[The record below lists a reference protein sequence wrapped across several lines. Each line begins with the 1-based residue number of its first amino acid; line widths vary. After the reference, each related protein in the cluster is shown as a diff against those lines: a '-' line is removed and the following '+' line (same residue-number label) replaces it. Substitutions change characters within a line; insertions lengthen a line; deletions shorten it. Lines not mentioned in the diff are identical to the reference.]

1 MKPAFHL
8 NRVRLTLLL
17 SLVLGALPLHAAV
30 LTRAGLIEVTS
41 STAGLGSAFVA
52 GDIFTYTLSYDDA
65 ITDMDSD
72 PGYAEFTGALLSFTI
87 APQTI
92 RAGIWT
98 PTGTY
103 GNGSVYAEDG
113 AAQSW
118 YFNVIPDIGL
128 GPSVNGYLPTMAAMG
143 FGGLPSNGDT
153 GGGQTLG
160 AITGNLLDH
169 VSPSANNV
177 VELAFEQGLD
187 TQVVTFNLTT
197 FHAPEPGRTMLLFG
211 GLAVA
216 LARRRRR

>member
-1 MKPAFHL
+1 MKSAFHL
-8 NRVRLTLLL
+8 NRVRLTLVL
-17 SLVLGALPLHAAV
+17 SFVLGALPLHSAV

-41 STAGLGSAFVA
+41 STAGLGAAFVV
-52 GDIFTYTLSYDDA
+52 GD
-65 ITDMDSD
+65 DSD
-72 PGYAEFTGALLSFTI
+72 PGYAEFTGALVSFTI

-118 YFNVIPDIGL
+118 YFDVIPNVGL
-128 GPSVNGYLPTMAAMG
+128 GPSVNGYVPTMAAMG

-211 GLAVA
+211 GLAVT